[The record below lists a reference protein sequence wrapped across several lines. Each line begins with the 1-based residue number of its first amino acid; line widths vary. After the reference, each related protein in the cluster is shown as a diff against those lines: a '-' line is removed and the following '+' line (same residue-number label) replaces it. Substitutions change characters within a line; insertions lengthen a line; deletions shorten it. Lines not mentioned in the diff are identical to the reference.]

1 MGHNKKASSRRDFL
15 SLFMNKKNNDATGTI
30 KMLTA
35 DGKLVEIDRAALD
48 EAREKKKASNQDIYH
63 WMNNPS
69 KES

>member
-15 SLFMNKKNNDATGTI
+15 SLFMNKKTTSSGDTI

-48 EAREKKKASNQDIYH
+48 EAREKKKASNQDIYN